1 MKTVE
6 PHHFNP
12 ANYARRLAND
22 IIYLEN
28 IQELPL
34 ADPDWWQQVLIELH
48 DQLAENFLLDD
59 ESGGRYLTV
68 LEQRAKELGVPRPAP
83 ASTPTPP
90 PNFSLHKATPPWV
103 KPADSTPNA
112 PWKNAPPSNQD
123 ESNSNLR
130 ELLARFN
137 AERREA
143 EQVANSTNVLL
154 EKIQQLQE
162 RLNALEA
169 RTPC

>member
-1 MKTVE
+1 MKTVDGNK
-6 PHHFNP
+6 FDP
-12 ANYARRLAND
+12 AIYARLDPAIYARRLSNE
-22 IIYLEN
+22 IILDFEKL
-28 IQELPL
+28 QESPIPY
-34 ADPDWWQQVLIELH
+34 PDWWQQVLIELH
-48 DQLAENFLLDD
+48 DRLAETFLLD
-59 ESGGRYLTV
+59 EEECGRYHTL
-68 LEQRAKELGVPRPAP
+68 LEQRTEQRSSPCPASKTQAP
-83 ASTPTPP
+83 PWEKPAASTP
-90 PNFSLHKATPPWV
+90 NV
-103 KPADSTPNA
+103 